1 VSGRGTAAA
10 LFVLSLGLVVGACSW
25 SDLSRAGVKPPL
37 AVVLGDSNTA
47 LASAELQRTFAA
59 AGYTPVVRGIPGS
72 GLKDLA
78 RDWLPAAA
86 VTAGAAPAVVVVA
99 LGTNDAWLPENANE
113 FAARFDVLLTALR
126 GLPVVV
132 VTHTEGGADGRHAP
146 ADEVR
151 INEAIRVA
159 PVGHPGVVVLDL
171 APDLAE
177 RPELLRRDRLHYSRV
192 GRRWFARRI
201 AVVADRAATAQAS
214 P

>member
-1 VSGRGTAAA
+1 VRRRGAAA
-10 LFVLSLGLVVGACSW
+10 AHFVLILGLVLGACSW
-25 SDLSRAGVKPPL
+25 NDPIRAGVHPPL

-47 LASAELQRTFAA
+47 LASDQLQRRLAD
-59 AGYTPVVRGIPGS
+59 AGFTPVLRGIPGS

-86 VTAGAAPAVVVVA
+86 LTAAAAPAVVVVA
-99 LGTNDAWLPENANE
+99 LGTNDAWFGEDASE
-113 FAARFDVLLTALR
+113 FPGRYDVLLSALR

-177 RPELLRRDRLHYSRV
+177 RPELLRRDRLHYSKV

-201 AVVADRAATAQAS
+201 AVAADRAATADGAS
-214 P
+214 